1 VVVAEQMIL
10 LPAIAAGLLAGLARV
25 KFRNRHLR
33 SPDLHLVWL
42 VPIAFLPQWLAF
54 YLPITRRLPTDSVSA
69 AALISSQALLLVFA
83 WSNRNQPGFWALGI
97 GLALNLS
104 VIVLNGGL
112 MPVSPEVVAQLVPD
126 TSADA
131 WQVGERVGWNV
142 VLPKTSTRLWWLSD
156 HLLLPPW
163 FPSRKALSTGDVL
176 IAVGAF
182 WYLWSLGGPEQTTQE
197 KRSLE

>member
-1 VVVAEQMIL
+1 MAEQMIL

-69 AALISSQALLLVFA
+69 AALVSSQALLLVFA